1 VNQDEGHNLK
11 TAGKFENESLDG
23 RKEILLDHISNA
35 PGIRYRELLKLSGF
49 SNGVLFYHL
58 TGLEEAR
65 LIRVERK
72 HANKTTRYYPNYI
85 SEIESATLS
94 YLRHKPLREI
104 ILFILENHQC
114 NFSDIVNYTGKAIS
128 TISSHIGYLKHERI
142 ISSKRNGQTHIYSL
156 VNPELVA
163 NVASKYKMRLIDK
176 SINNFID
183 MVDKL

>member
-1 VNQDEGHNLK
+1 MK
-11 TAGKFENESLDG
+11 IAGKFENESLDE
-23 RKEILLDHISNA
+23 RKSILLDHISNA
-35 PGIRYRELLKLSGF
+35 PGIRYRELLKLSRF

-58 TGLEEAR
+58 TGLEEEG

-72 HANKTTRYYPNYI
+72 QAKKATRYYPNGI

-128 TISSHIGYLKHERI
+128 TISSHIDYLKHEGI
-142 ISSKRNGQTHIYSL
+142 ISAKRSGQVHIYRL
-156 VNPELVA
+156 ANPELVE

-176 SINNFID
+176 SINTFID

>member
-1 VNQDEGHNLK
+1 MK
-11 TAGKFENESLDG
+11 TEGKFEIESLDE
-23 RKEILLDHISNA
+23 RKNILFDHISNA

-58 TGLEEAR
+58 TGLEEAG

-72 HANKTTRYYPNYI
+72 YAKKTTRYYPNDI

-94 YLRHKPLREI
+94 YLRHQPLREI

-128 TISSHIGYLKHERI
+128 TISSHIGYLKHEGI
-142 ISSKRNGQTHIYSL
+142 ISTKRSGQIHIYSL
-156 VNPELVA
+156 ANPELVA

-183 MVDKL
+183 MVEEL